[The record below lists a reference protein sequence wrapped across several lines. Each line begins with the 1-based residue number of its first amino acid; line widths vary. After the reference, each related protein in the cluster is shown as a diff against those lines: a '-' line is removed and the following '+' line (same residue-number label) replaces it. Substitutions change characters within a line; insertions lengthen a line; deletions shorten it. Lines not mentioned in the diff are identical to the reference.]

1 MASHF
6 FFINMKE
13 EKKITEILSKVE
25 RYCRYQE
32 RCKSEVEKKLV
43 DLGVTEK
50 IKKSILYELSKKKYF
65 DNTRFSYEYAI
76 GKLRNNKWGKFKISY
91 HLRSKSIEKS
101 LIDKALKKIPE
112 NEYTSVFNKI
122 AKKEWLNRSKLELS
136 SRKIG
141 FVNALKRRGW
151 EFHLIN
157 NFLLETTKN
166 RH

>member
-1 MASHF
+1 MVPHF
-6 FFINMKE
+6 LFIKMKE

-50 IKKSILYELSKKKYF
+50 MKKSILYELSEKKYF
-65 DNTRFSYEYAI
+65 DNNRFSYEYAI
-76 GKLRNNKWGKFKISY
+76 GKFRNNKWGKFKISY
-91 HLRSKSIEKS
+91 HLECKSIEKTI
-101 LIDKALKKIPE
+101 IDKAIKKIPE
-112 NEYTSVFNKI
+112 NEYTSVFNKM
-122 AKKEWLNRSKLELS
+122 AKKEWLNRSKLELN
-136 SRKIG
+136 SRRRG
-141 FVNALKRRGW
+141 FINALKSKGW

-157 NFLLETTKN
+157 KFLLETTKN

>member
-1 MASHF
+1 
-6 FFINMKE
+6 MKE

-43 DLGVTEK
+43 DLEVTEK
-50 IKKSILYELSKKKYF
+50 MKKSILYELSKNKYF
-65 DNTRFSYEYAI
+65 DNNRFSYEYAI
-76 GKLRNNKWGKFKISY
+76 GKFRNNKWGKFKISY
-91 HLRSKSIEKS
+91 HLKCKSIENS
-101 LIDKALKKIPE
+101 VINKALKKIPE
-112 NEYTSVFNKI
+112 NEYTSVFNKM

-136 SRKIG
+136 SRRRA
-141 FVNALKRRGW
+141 FVNALKSKGW

>member
-1 MASHF
+1 
-6 FFINMKE
+6 MK
-13 EKKITEILSKVE
+13 EKKIAEILSKVE

-43 DLGVTEK
+43 DLDVTEK

-65 DNTRFSYEYAI
+65 DNKRFSYEYAI
-76 GKLRNNKWGKFKISY
+76 GKFRNNKWGKIKISY
-91 HLRSKSIEKS
+91 NLKCKSIEKS
-101 LIDKALKKIPE
+101 IIDKALKKIPE
-112 NEYTSVFNKI
+112 NEYTSVFNKM

-136 SRKIG
+136 PRRRG
-141 FVNALKRRGW
+141 FINALKSKGW

>member
-6 FFINMKE
+6 LFINMKKD
-13 EKKITEILSKVE
+13 KKNTEILSKLE

-65 DNTRFSYEYAI
+65 DNNRFSYEFAI
-76 GKLRNNKWGKFKISY
+76 GKFRNNKWGKFKISY
-91 HLRSKSIEKS
+91 HLKCKSIEKS
-101 LIDKALKKIPE
+101 IIDKALRKIPE
-112 NEYTSVFNKI
+112 NEYTSVFNKM

-136 SRKIG
+136 SRRRAFI
-141 FVNALKRRGW
+141 NALKSKGW

-157 NFLLETTKN
+157 NFLLEATKN
-166 RH
+166 WH